1 MKDDLQQ
8 YIDQRIA
15 NPQFQTAWDASRLEY
30 MVARQLI
37 HLRQAQG
44 LTQSQLARRLHTQ
57 QSEISRIEAG
67 DQNIS
72 LGKLEKLV
80 TAMGARVSITI
91 EEEPIGTTPP
101 G

>member
-1 MKDDLQQ
+1 MKNDDLQQ
-8 YIDQRIA
+8 YIDQRMA
-15 NPQFQTAWDASRLEY
+15 DPHFKSAWDESRLEY

-37 HLRQAQG
+37 QLRREQG
-44 LTQSQLARRLHTQ
+44 LTQNQLAHKLHTQ

-80 TAMGARVSITI
+80 TALGARVSIII
-91 EEEPIGTTPP
+91 EPSTANRP
-101 G
+101 

>member
-1 MKDDLQQ
+1 MKNDLRR
-8 YIDQRIA
+8 YIDEQLTQPA
-15 NPQFQTAWDASRLEY
+15 FKAAWEDSRLEY

-37 HLRQAQG
+37 QLRRERG
-44 LTQSQLARRLHTQ
+44 MTQSQLARRLHTQ

-80 TAMGARVSITI
+80 TELGARVSIII
-91 EEEPIGTTPP
+91 EPTTASRP
-101 G
+101 

>member
-8 YIDQRIA
+8 YLEQRLVD
-15 NPQFQTAWDASRLEY
+15 PKFQAAWDESRLEY

-37 HLRQAQG
+37 QLRREQG

-80 TAMGARVSITI
+80 TALGARVSITI
-91 EEEPIGTTPP
+91 EPTSADRP
-101 G
+101 

>member
-8 YIDQRIA
+8 YLEQRLVD
-15 NPQFQTAWDASRLEY
+15 PKFQAVWDESRLEY

-37 HLRQAQG
+37 QLRREQG

-80 TAMGARVSITI
+80 AALGARVSIVI
-91 EEEPIGTTPP
+91 EPALTHRP
-101 G
+101 

>member
-1 MKDDLQQ
+1 MKNDDLQQ
-8 YIDQRIA
+8 YIDQRLA
-15 NPQFQTAWDASRLEY
+15 DPEFKSAWDESRLEY

-37 HLRQAQG
+37 QLRREQG
-44 LTQSQLARRLHTQ
+44 LTQNQLAHQLHTQ

-80 TAMGARVSITI
+80 TALGARVSIII
-91 EEEPIGTTPP
+91 EPRGTNRS
-101 G
+101 

>member
-8 YIDQRIA
+8 YLEQRLVD
-15 NPQFQTAWDASRLEY
+15 PKFQAAWDEGRLEY

-37 HLRQAQG
+37 QRRREQG

-80 TAMGARVSITI
+80 AALGARVSIVI
-91 EEEPIGTTPP
+91 EPAATHRP
-101 G
+101 

>member
-1 MKDDLQQ
+1 MKNDDLQQ
-8 YIDQRIA
+8 YIDQRLA
-15 NPQFQTAWDASRLEY
+15 DPEFKSAWDESRLEY

-37 HLRQAQG
+37 QLRREQG
-44 LTQSQLARRLHTQ
+44 LTQNQLAHQLHTQ

-80 TAMGARVSITI
+80 TALGARVSIII
-91 EEEPIGTTPP
+91 EPHGTNRS
-101 G
+101 